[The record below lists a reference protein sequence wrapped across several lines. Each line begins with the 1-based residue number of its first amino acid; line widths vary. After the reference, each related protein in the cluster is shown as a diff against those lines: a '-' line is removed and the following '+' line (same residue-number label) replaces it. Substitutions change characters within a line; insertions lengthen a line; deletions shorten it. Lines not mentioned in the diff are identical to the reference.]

1 MMTAQHDRAIGALV
15 GLAVG
20 DAVGTTLEFRAPG
33 TFEPITDMIGGGP
46 FRLAPGE
53 WTDDTSMALCL
64 AESIVERQGF
74 DPADQLERYCRWW
87 REGHLSS
94 TGRCFDIG
102 NQVRAALSEH
112 ERTGLTSCGPDGP
125 MNAGNGSLMR
135 LAPVPVA
142 WMHDPTKAIQL
153 AGESSQ
159 TTHRNRE
166 CVDACRYFAGLIVG
180 AIRGA
185 SKDDLLSPFYSPAP
199 DVSWTGQLVPK
210 VEAIAAGSFKTKAPP
225 ELRGTGYVIDC
236 LEASFWAFAS
246 TDTFDAAVLA
256 AANLGDDADTTA
268 AVTGQLAGAHY
279 GVDAIPP
286 DWRRRLAH
294 RELIDSLAARLI
306 QLASERGSEGP

>member
-33 TFEPITDMIGGGP
+33 TFEPIDDMIGGGP
-46 FRLAPGE
+46 FKLRPGE

-64 AESIVERQGF
+64 AESIVEKQAF

-102 NQVRAALSEH
+102 NQVRAALSEN
-112 ERTGLTSCGPDGP
+112 ERTGLTSCAPAGP

-142 WMHDPTKAIQL
+142 WMHDPSKAIQL

-166 CVDACRYFAGLIVG
+166 CVDACRYFAGLVVG
-180 AIRGA
+180 AITGA
-185 SKDDLLSPFYSPAP
+185 AKADLLSPFYSPAP
-199 DVSWTGQLVPK
+199 GFSWTGQLASK
-210 VEAIAAGSFKTKAPP
+210 VKAIAAGSFKAKAPP
-225 ELRGTGYVIDC
+225 AVRGTGYVVDC
-236 LEASFWAFAS
+236 LEASLWAFAT

-268 AVTGQLAGAHY
+268 AVTGQLAGACY
-279 GVDAIPP
+279 GVEAIRPA
-286 DWRRRLAH
+286 WRRRLAH

-306 QLASERGSEGP
+306 QFASGRDSEKP